1 MDLVRVEYQKYDGRA
16 HRSYPALRLGADVHG
31 VWLGVPGGDFI
42 NSGGTFKYDD
52 PYVLLVPQDSWWTA
66 LFNAP
71 SRRTEIYCDVAT
83 PADWSSTG
91 RVRFADLDL
100 DVRRRRGTGAVEL
113 VDEDE
118 FEVNRA
124 RFGYPPDVVV
134 QARSAANWLVKALS
148 TATEPFGRRYHDWLD
163 KVV

>member
-1 MDLVRVEYQKYDGRA
+1 M
-16 HRSYPALRLGADVHG
+16 HLGEDEHG
-31 VWLGVPGGDFI
+31 VWLGVPLNRFDEAE
-42 NSGGTFKYDD
+42 FKYDD

-83 PADWSSTG
+83 PADWSGTG

-113 VDEDE
+113 VDVDE

-124 RFGYPPDVVV
+124 RFGYPQDVVE
-134 QARSAANWLVKALS
+134 QARSAANWLVNA
-148 TATEPFGRRYHDWLD
+148 AAEIADG
-163 KVV
+163 VAG